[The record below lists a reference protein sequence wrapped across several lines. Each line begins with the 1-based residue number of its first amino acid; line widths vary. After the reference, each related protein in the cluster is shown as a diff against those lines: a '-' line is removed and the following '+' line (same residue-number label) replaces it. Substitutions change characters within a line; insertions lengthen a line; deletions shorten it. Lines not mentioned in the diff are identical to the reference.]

1 MKNVFAIIIGAAVVC
16 TSSAGCVCRA
26 RSMQTDSRHFFKYT
40 PEEVDLLVAGLE
52 REAEF
57 IISEIKGP
65 LRDEIIAYF
74 YHQVLEIG
82 PLVYQTRSFAQR
94 QFDEIPIVADQVV
107 KCLVKRV
114 RDEYKI
120 LVRQIR
126 TYAEGEIA
134 EFTPLHESFRKFLR
148 HQYGQIDEFV
158 HAVKRYEEV
167 NMAEIGDLGLS
178 VERYFKWQLENA
190 REIPDSTERYIRKI
204 SDDFEDVM
212 NSSGRYLAFNLRRKP
227 VEMRK
232 TLMRYAKYNME
243 ELIPQLKRSTG
254 RYLWHQIDEIPELT
268 KEIYCFTNKNLEET
282 RVVICSVQ
290 KYFAVNVEKTE
301 ELSKE
306 VFRFFKWRT
315 EQWKMMKKEMDR
327 FISFNIDKLD
337 MLAEC
342 PVRYIQHQKEE
353 WERLKEVVPQYFLY
367 NISKGEGL
375 AFAIKRYISTNIG
388 PDSGNCHN

>member
-1 MKNVFAIIIGAAVVC
+1 MKQVLTIIIAAALII
-16 TSSAGCVCRA
+16 TSSAGCVCRVK
-26 RSMQTDSRHFFKYT
+26 SVQTDSRHFFKHT
-40 PEEVDLLVAGLE
+40 PEEVALLVKGLQ

-57 IISEIKGP
+57 IISEIEGP
-65 LRDEIIAYF
+65 LREEIAAYF
-74 YHQVLEIG
+74 YHQIMEIG

-94 QFDEIPIVADQVV
+94 QLDEIPIAVDQVV
-107 KCLVKRV
+107 KCLVRQV

-120 LVRQIR
+120 AVKQVR
-126 TYAEGEIA
+126 TYTEGEIA
-134 EFTPLHESFRKFLR
+134 ELKPLHESFQKYLVYQ
-148 HQYGQIDEFV
+148 HSKIDEFV
-158 HAVKRYEEV
+158 RAVKRYEQV
-167 NMAEIGDLGLS
+167 NIAEIEDLGFS

-190 REIPDSTERYIRKI
+190 RDIPDATEKYIQKI

-212 NSSGRYLAFNLRRKP
+212 NSSGRYLAFNLGRKP
-227 VEMRK
+227 VEMRAA
-232 TLMRYAKYNME
+232 LMRYAKYNME
-243 ELIPQLKRSTG
+243 ELIPKLKRSTG
-254 RYLWHQIDEIPELT
+254 RYFWRQADEIPELT

-282 RVVICSVQ
+282 KVVISSVQ

-301 ELSKE
+301 DLSKA
-306 VFRFFKWRT
+306 VFRFFRWRT

-353 WERLKEVVPQYFLY
+353 WERLKEVVPQYFLF